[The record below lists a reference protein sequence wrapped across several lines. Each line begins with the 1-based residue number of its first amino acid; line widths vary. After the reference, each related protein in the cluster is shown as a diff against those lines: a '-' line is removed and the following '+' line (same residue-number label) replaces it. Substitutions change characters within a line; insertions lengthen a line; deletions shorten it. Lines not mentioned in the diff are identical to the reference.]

1 MSWCKTILVQKRR
14 LTYPGRVA
22 VASGAVIAAA
32 QDGRNVCCVSK
43 NQEVGVERKGISILI
58 VEDDDDAREALFT
71 FLGVEF
77 TCFAAATAEE
87 AMRLIGARNFNL
99 VLTDIHLP
107 GASGL
112 ELCRFVYTMS
122 PDTVMM
128 VMTGMADIRYRSKAI
143 GQGVLYCIEK
153 PVDLHKLL
161 VWIESG
167 LKCQELAAARHRD
180 DKPVSNAFRTH
191 WLKAS

>member
-1 MSWCKTILVQKRR
+1 MEGK
-14 LTYPGRVA
+14 
-22 VASGAVIAAA
+22 
-32 QDGRNVCCVSK
+32 
-43 NQEVGVERKGISILI
+43 EVSILI
-58 VEDDDDAREALFT
+58 VEDDDSAREGLLT
-71 FLGVEF
+71 LLGAEYSCV
-77 TCFAAATAEE
+77 AAPTAEE
-87 AMRLIGARNFNL
+87 AIRMIGAKYFNL

-112 ELCRFVYTMS
+112 ELCRLVHKIS

-143 GQGVLYCIEK
+143 GQGVLYGIEK
-153 PVDLHKLL
+153 PLDAQKLM

-167 LKCQELAAARHRD
+167 LKSQALAAARHRHNQ
-180 DKPVSNAFRTH
+180 PTSSAFRTH

>member
-1 MSWCKTILVQKRR
+1 M
-14 LTYPGRVA
+14 
-22 VASGAVIAAA
+22 
-32 QDGRNVCCVSK
+32 
-43 NQEVGVERKGISILI
+43 EREEISILI
-58 VEDDDDAREALFT
+58 VEDDEDAREGLLT
-71 FLGVEF
+71 FLSLEY

-87 AMRLIGARNFNL
+87 AMRMIGARIFNL

-112 ELCRFVYTMS
+112 ELCRFVYAMS
-122 PDTVMM
+122 PVTVMM
-128 VMTGMADIRYRSKAI
+128 VMTGMADIRYQTKAL

-153 PVDLHKLL
+153 PVDLRKLM

-167 LKCQELAAARHRD
+167 LRSQALAAARHRHHQ
-180 DKPVSNAFRTH
+180 PTSNAFRTH

>member
-1 MSWCKTILVQKRR
+1 ME
-14 LTYPGRVA
+14 
-22 VASGAVIAAA
+22 
-32 QDGRNVCCVSK
+32 RN
-43 NQEVGVERKGISILI
+43 GISILI
-58 VEDDDDAREALFT
+58 VEDDDDAREALLT
-71 FLGVEF
+71 FLGAEF

-87 AMRLIGARNFNL
+87 AMRLVGARLFNL

-112 ELCRFVYTMS
+112 ELCRFVYSMS
-122 PDTVMM
+122 PSTVMM
-128 VMTGMADIRYRSKAI
+128 VMTGMADIRYQSKAL

-153 PVDLHKLL
+153 PIDLHKLL

-167 LKCQELAAARHRD
+167 LKCQALAAARHRHHQ
-180 DKPVSNAFRTH
+180 PTSSAFRTH

>member
-1 MSWCKTILVQKRR
+1 M
-14 LTYPGRVA
+14 
-22 VASGAVIAAA
+22 
-32 QDGRNVCCVSK
+32 
-43 NQEVGVERKGISILI
+43 ERKEISILI

-71 FLGVEF
+71 FLGAEY

-112 ELCRFVYTMS
+112 ELCRFVHTMS
-122 PDTVMM
+122 PASVVM
-128 VMTGMADIRYRSKAI
+128 VMTGMADIRYQSRAL

-153 PVDLHKLL
+153 PVDLHKLQ

-167 LKCQELAAARHRD
+167 LKCQALAAARHRHSR
-180 DKPVSNAFRTH
+180 PTSNAFRTH